1 MENTSAPISLLQ
13 IQSVRLK
20 MTDERIFKFFLVV
33 ATYSI
38 FIYLNCVMFV
48 AVRSK
53 TAFRETSRY
62 ILFAHILFNDI
73 LHLVTSMVLYIFN
86 ALYLEIIQAF
96 CSLLALISTST
107 FTNEPLNLAVMSLER
122 YIAVCFPLRH
132 GELSTPERTFLALVV
147 IWVLGTANMLTDIL
161 TVVFVEPSFFLHSGL
176 CIREQLMK
184 KSWQRNKEVAFSVLF
199 FTLVAGVLLYT
210 YVSITL
216 EARSVSTDRS
226 SAQKAMRTV
235 LLHAAQLC
243 LSLMTFL
250 YTIFEVLMMSLPLD
264 VFAQLRFVNYMVVL
278 LLPRCLSPLI
288 YGLRDQSFQL
298 VFMYYFTYGT
308 RSVKPAKPSSVGA
321 M

>member
-1 MENTSAPISLLQ
+1 
-13 IQSVRLK
+13 

-53 TAFRETSRY
+53 SAFRETSRY
-62 ILFAHILFNDI
+62 ILFAHMLFNDI
-73 LHLVTSMVLYIFN
+73 LHLITSMALYISSM
-86 ALYLEIIQAF
+86 LYLEIIQAF

-184 KSWQRNKEVAFSVLF
+184 KSWQRDKVVVFNALYFSV
-199 FTLVAGVLLYT
+199 VAGVLLFT

-235 LLHAAQLC
+235 LLHAIQLC
-243 LSLMTFL
+243 LSLLTFL
-250 YTIFEVLMMSLPLD
+250 FNVFEVLLASLP
-264 VFAQLRFVNYMVVL
+264 VNIYIQLRFVNYVVVL

-288 YGLRDQSFQL
+288 YGLRDQSFHP
-298 VFMYYFTYGT
+298 VFMYYFTCGT
-308 RSVKPAKPSSVGA
+308 RSVKPAGPTSSLVVE
-321 M
+321 